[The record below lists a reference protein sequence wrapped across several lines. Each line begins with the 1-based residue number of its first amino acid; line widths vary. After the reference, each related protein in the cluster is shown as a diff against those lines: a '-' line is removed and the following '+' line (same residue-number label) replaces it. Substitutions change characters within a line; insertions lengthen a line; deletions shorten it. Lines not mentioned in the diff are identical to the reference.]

1 MPVLDKIQKPF
12 SGQNSKA
19 VLWTKFKV
27 LSPGQNSKAVLWTK
41 FKVRSP
47 ILQNLQNRAR
57 NGVQNRSFPI
67 VNVLKSTKNRPKNF
81 NPLSYPIGGGIGGP
95 FVSIKI
101 RFSKNDFLI
110 LPTFPIVNVLKWVF
124 LVPMS
129 GVCRRQLSAY
139 SYPLQPTCVCLL
151 FSNKVALPISM

>member
-124 LVPMS
+124 LVPNVIPDRS
-129 GVCRRQLSAY
+129 SDKPCAGIHGN
-139 SYPLQPTCVCLL
+139 
-151 FSNKVALPISM
+151 SNQRYIICWSHGHY